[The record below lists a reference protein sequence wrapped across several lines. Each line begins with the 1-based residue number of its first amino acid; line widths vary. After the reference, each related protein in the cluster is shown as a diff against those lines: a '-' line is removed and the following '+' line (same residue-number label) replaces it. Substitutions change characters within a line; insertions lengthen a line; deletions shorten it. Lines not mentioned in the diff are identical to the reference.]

1 MESETLTREYRQPS
15 MLQRVLSA
23 SVPMLLIA
31 VGYVDPGKW
40 AAMVDG
46 GARFGFD
53 LVMLV
58 LLFNFAAILC
68 QYLSA
73 CIALVTDRDLA
84 QICSEEYDKVTCI
97 FLGIQAEVSMIA
109 LDLTMVLGTAHG
121 LNVVFGIDLFSC
133 VFLTAT
139 GAILF
144 PLLASLFDNGSAK
157 FLCVGWASSVL
168 LSYVFGVVI
177 TQPETPFSIGGM
189 LNKFSGES
197 AFALMSLL
205 GASIMPHNFYLHSS
219 IVQQGKESTELSR
232 GALCQDHFFAIV
244 FIFSG
249 IFLVNYAAMNSA
261 ANVSYS
267 TGLLLL
273 TFQDTLSLLDQVFR
287 SSVAPFTIMLVTFIS
302 NQVTPLTWDL
312 GRQAVVHDLFGM
324 DIPGWLHHVT
334 IRVISIVPALYCVWN
349 SGAEGL
355 YQLLILTQVV
365 VALVLPS
372 SVIPLF
378 RVASSRSIM
387 GIHKISQLMEF
398 SSLGTFIGLLGLKI
412 IFVIEM
418 IFGNSDWVNNLKW
431 TIGSSVS
438 TPYVFLLI
446 AASLSLCLMLWLAVT
461 PLKSASSRF
470 DAQAFL
476 QTPMPEP
483 YLECNQLGAS
493 NTMFGLV
500 EGSSQKQEG
509 AFHVDKSLVS
519 HPDLSTKDLDQVL
532 PESLLDF
539 EKVHHLATIDESKSE
554 TTFSAPAVGHP
565 EVSVTAGVSS
575 GVKSVCNEVSGVVS
589 VDTSVFITESVD
601 VVEKTLRI
609 EGDISNDRDDGD
621 SWEEPEE
628 AIKGVSENTQ
638 SFISDGPGSYKSLS
652 GKLEDTGSGTGSL
665 SRLAG
670 LGRAAR
676 RQLTEALNEF
686 WGQLFDYHGMA
697 TAEAKSKKLDII
709 FGLDSKMNPKPA
721 PASLKV
727 ESSAYIPSGSARI
740 PESLINSNMYS
751 PKQQF
756 ASSIVDSAYRVPKE
770 PSSTSS
776 MWSNH
781 MKLVGAYVQSSNSNI
796 LDPGERR
803 YSSMRIPATSAGYD
817 QQPATVHGYQIT
829 AYLNQL
835 AKERGSDY
843 LNGPLESPSPRS
855 VSSLTSNYAEP
866 LARASGQKP
875 QSGVSSRAPPGFG
888 NVPVARNNSMQPN
901 NTSIDIS
908 STETA
913 ESVAG
918 SANSKKYYSLP
929 DISGRYVPCQDSLVS
944 DGRAQ
949 WYNSMGFGQ
958 SGGRSTYEQAYMS
971 GSLRAGGPQ
980 RYEHS
985 PKVCRDAFSLQYSS
999 NSGTGSLWSRQPFEQ
1014 FGVAGKPDAGSG
1026 NHGTVQSSSAQESTS
1041 TVDLEAKLLQSF
1053 RSCIV
1058 KLLKLEGSE
1067 WLFRQDDGAD
1077 EDLIGRIAAREKFL
1091 YEAETREISRLT
1103 NIGESH
1109 FSSNRKPGSAPK
1121 PEEMDYTKF
1130 LVMSVPHCGEGCVW
1144 KVDLIVSFG
1153 VWCIH
1158 RILELSLVESRPE
1171 LWGKYTYV
1179 LNRLQGIVDLAFS
1192 KPRSPTSHC
1201 FCLQIPV
1208 GLQQKAS
1215 PPPISN
1221 GNLPPQAKQG
1231 RGKCT
1236 TAAMLL
1242 EMIKDVETAIS
1253 CRKGRTGTA
1262 AGDVAFPKG
1271 KENLASVLKRYKR
1284 RLSNKPVGNQEV
1296 GGVAGPRKVTL
1307 SASSPPFVL

>member
-1 MESETLTREYRQPS
+1 
-15 MLQRVLSA
+15 MLQRVLAA
-23 SVPMLLIA
+23 SVPMLLITIS
-31 VGYVDPGKW
+31 YIDPGKW

-53 LVMLV
+53 LIMLA

-109 LDLTMVLGTAHG
+109 LDLSMVLGTAHG
-121 LNVVFGIDLFSC
+121 LNVVFGVDLFNC
-133 VFLTAT
+133 VFLSAT

-144 PLLASLFDNGSAK
+144 PLLSSLFDNSSAK
-157 FLCVGWASSVL
+157 FLCVVWASSVL
-168 LSYVFGVVI
+168 LSYIFGVVVS
-177 TQPETPFSIGGM
+177 QPETPFSIDGI

-219 IVQQGKESTELSR
+219 IVQQGNRSTELSK
-232 GALCQDHFFAIV
+232 GALCQDQFFAIV
-244 FIFSG
+244 FVFSG
-249 IFLVNYAAMNSA
+249 IFLVSYGVMNSA

-302 NQVTPLTWDL
+302 DQVTPLTWDL

-334 IRVISIVPALYCVWN
+334 IRVISIVPALYCVWS

-398 SSLGTFIGLLGLKI
+398 LSLGTFIGLLGLKI
-412 IFVIEM
+412 IFVTEM

-431 TIGSSVS
+431 SIGSSVS
-438 TPYVFLLI
+438 APYVFLLI
-446 AASLSLCLMLWLAVT
+446 AASLSLCLMLRLAVT

-476 QTPMPEP
+476 QTPMRHSYPER
-483 YLECNQLGAS
+483 NQLGVS
-493 NTMFGLV
+493 DTTFGL
-500 EGSSQKQEG
+500 ERSSQKEEG
-509 AFHVDKSLVS
+509 VFHVEKSLVS
-519 HPDLSTKDLDQVL
+519 HPDLSTSDPDQIL

-539 EKVHHLATIDESKSE
+539 EKVHHLAAIDESKSE
-554 TTFSAPAVGHP
+554 TTFSAPAVSHP
-565 EVSVTAGVSS
+565 EVSVSAGKTSAE
-575 GVKSVCNEVSGVVS
+575 KSVCNEVSSVAS
-589 VDTSVFITESVD
+589 VDTSVLNTEYVD

-609 EGDISNDRDDGD
+609 EGDMSNDRDDGD

-628 AIKGVSENTQ
+628 AIKGVSDNTQ
-638 SFISDGPGSYKSLS
+638 SFISDGPGSYKCLS
-652 GKLEDTGSGTGSL
+652 GKPEDTGSGTGSL

-676 RQLTEALNEF
+676 RQLTDVLNEF
-686 WGQLFDYHGMA
+686 WGQLFDDHGMA
-697 TAEAKSKKLDII
+697 TPEAKSKKLDII
-709 FGLDSKMNPKPA
+709 LGLDSKMNPKPA
-721 PASLKV
+721 PASLKP
-727 ESSAYIPSGSARI
+727 ESSAYIPSGSARV

-756 ASSIVDSAYRVPKE
+756 ASGIVDSTYRVPKK

-776 MWSNH
+776 LWSNQ
-781 MKLVGAYVQSSNSNI
+781 MKQNSSSNI
-796 LDPGERR
+796 LDSGERR
-803 YSSMRIPATSAGYD
+803 YSSMRIPAASAGYD

-829 AYLNQL
+829 AYLNQM

-843 LNGPLESPSPRS
+843 LSGQLESPSPRS

-866 LARASGQKP
+866 FARALGQKP
-875 QSGVSSRAPPGFG
+875 QSGASSRAPPGFG
-888 NVPVARNNSMQPN
+888 NVPAARNNSMQLV
-901 NTSIDIS
+901 NTSIDRS
-908 STETA
+908 SNENV
-913 ESVAG
+913 EIGAG

-929 DISGRYVPCQDSLVS
+929 DISGRYAPRQDISVS
-944 DGRAQ
+944 DVRTQ
-949 WYNSMGFGQ
+949 WYNSMGYGQ
-958 SGGRSTYEQAYMS
+958 PIGRSTYEQAYMT
-971 GSLRAGGPQ
+971 GSVRAGGPQ

-985 PKVCRDAFSLQYSS
+985 PKVRRDVSSLQYSS

-1014 FGVAGKPDAGSG
+1014 FGVAGKPDVASG
-1026 NHGTVQSSSAQESTS
+1026 DHGTIQSSSAQESTS
-1041 TVDLEAKLLQSF
+1041 MLDLEAKLLQSF

-1077 EDLIGRIAAREKFL
+1077 EDLIDRIAAREKFL
-1091 YEAETREISRLT
+1091 HEAETREISRLT
-1103 NIGESH
+1103 NIGESQ
-1109 FSSNRKPGSAPK
+1109 FSSNRKPGSSPK
-1121 PEEMDYTKF
+1121 PEEIDYSKF

-1158 RILELSLVESRPE
+1158 RILELSVMESRPE
-1171 LWGKYTYV
+1171 LWGKYTFV
-1179 LNRLQGIVDLAFS
+1179 LNRLQGIIDLAFS
-1192 KPRSPTSHC
+1192 KSRTPTSHC

-1208 GLQQKAS
+1208 GRQQNPSPLRFQMGTCHHNQNRDEENARLQQ
-1215 PPPISN
+1215 
-1221 GNLPPQAKQG
+1221 
-1231 RGKCT
+1231 C
-1236 TAAMLL
+1236 
-1242 EMIKDVETAIS
+1242 
-1253 CRKGRTGTA
+1253 C
-1262 AGDVAFPKG
+1262 
-1271 KENLASVLKRYKR
+1271 
-1284 RLSNKPVGNQEV
+1284 
-1296 GGVAGPRKVTL
+1296 
-1307 SASSPPFVL
+1307 